1 MVAHTATSRDPS
13 WRSEPSPLVP
23 LLPPPSLADKILDDL
38 SSPHFSLA
46 VVAQMHGL
54 SLAGILAWLNLPE
67 TREQLALRESAAYAH
82 TRHVAALNMEHAV
95 QTAASIVR
103 DYNTSRPER
112 EAQDRKT
119 PGSAHRAS
127 VHARKAAWLLYRF
140 SRITPVNEADLRH
153 AAGCVPASAKR
164 ANGCDVGGHTSA
176 NKIAATNVRVPL
188 VPDSDA
194 QRLESEP
201 VRSDSD
207 SQPTTHAAESVQHA
221 SEFENQPT
229 IVRRS
234 TRTSAPAPVARAPA
248 ALVATGPP
256 HTG

>member
-1 MVAHTATSRDPS
+1 
-13 WRSEPSPLVP
+13 
-23 LLPPPSLADKILDDL
+23 
-38 SSPHFSLA
+38 
-46 VVAQMHGL
+46 MHGL
-54 SLAGILAWLNLPE
+54 SLAGILTWLNLPE

-153 AAGCVPASAKR
+153 AAGCLPASAKR
-164 ANGCDVGGHTSA
+164 ASGCDVEGPTSA
-176 NKIAATNVRVPL
+176 NSTAPPTPVPAAPLEQAHTNDPAPAHSAADTKHAQPVA
-188 VPDSDA
+188 DA
-194 QRLESEP
+194 ERA
-201 VRSDSD
+201 DAD
-207 SQPTTHAAESVQHA
+207 QHE

-234 TRTSAPAPVARAPA
+234 TRASAPAPSPAPDAIPVESEVSEIEDFNDPAFADPLGGGSTHAGA
-248 ALVATGPP
+248 ALAATGPP